1 MAVTKI
7 LTRKGRLDIGINY
20 VLNGDKTEERVLTTH
35 LNCDP
40 GREFRQMLDTKR
52 AVGKEDGVQYYHIIQ
67 SFKPGEVTPE
77 QALEIATEFA
87 KEHLPGYET
96 VIGVHVDKEHIHAH
110 LVFNSVN
117 ADTGEKYH
125 SNAKS
130 YYRQIRAISDRL
142 CREHGLSVLI
152 QGEPSQAVSY
162 IEWLRRSR
170 GQPTFRSMLEEDLR
184 SAMADANDLG
194 HFFLLMEHMGYEI
207 SHGNRLGF
215 RLRGQERFM
224 IPGRKNA
231 LFTEDGI
238 RATIQ
243 GNLAAIEVGR
253 RPAVL
258 PRPQYRPYQKH
269 PKYTG
274 FLALYVHYL
283 YLLGKTG
290 KRQYPPRMTPQL
302 RQEVMRF
309 EQYREQFSF
318 LRDNNITTQADMAT
332 FTART
337 EEMLANLMK
346 QRTVLNVRKK
356 RHRALYTALA
366 DVSPLDLLFQAI
378 EQVRPD
384 SVAVRQYKV
393 FKMAAGKTSKSIL
406 VSTAVRLAPFNLPQ
420 IKAITDHDDMDLYT
434 LGEKKVALYAVIPDN
449 DTTFNF
455 LVSLLY
461 AQAFQ
466 ALYYS
471 ADQIHHG
478 ALPRHVHFV
487 LDEFAAMPL
496 PGFTR
501 ELATMR
507 SRNISAST
515 IIQNMAQIKE
525 LYKDSWETIPGNSD
539 TILYLGGNEAS
550 THRYIS
556 EALGKATIDTRT
568 HGQTKGRS
576 GSYSTN
582 FQMSGR
588 ELLTPDEVRGL
599 DNRYA
604 ILFIRG
610 ARPVMDLKYELSQ
623 HPAIRHTVDGGGPPY
638 IHKGKQ
644 EPAFTGTPLFQA
656 FSAEELDESKENA
669 A

>member
-466 ALYYS
+466 TLYYS
-471 ADQIHHG
+471 ADQTHHG

-588 ELLTPDEVRGL
+588 DMPYLLV
-599 DNRYA
+599 
-604 ILFIRG
+604 
-610 ARPVMDLKYELSQ
+610 KS
-623 HPAIRHTVDGGGPPY
+623 
-638 IHKGKQ
+638 
-644 EPAFTGTPLFQA
+644 
-656 FSAEELDESKENA
+656 SAALNLT
-669 A
+669 

>member
-7 LTRKGRLDIGINY
+7 LPRNGGLKEAIDY
-20 VLNGDKTEERVLTTH
+20 VLNGDKTDGHILTAH
-35 LNCDP
+35 FNCDP
-40 GREFRQMLDTKR
+40 GREYREMMKTKLETGRLDKRQC
-52 AVGKEDGVQYYHIIQ
+52 YHIIQ
-67 SFKPGEVTPE
+67 SFKPGEITPE
-77 QALEIATEFA
+77 LALEIAKAFA
-87 KEHLPGYET
+87 QEHLDGFEV
-96 VIGVHVDKEHIHAH
+96 VIGTHVDRHHIHSH
-110 LVFNSVN
+110 IVFNSVN

-125 SNAKS
+125 STQQS
-130 YYRQIRAISDRL
+130 YYQQIRAISDRL
-142 CREHGLSVLI
+142 CREHGLSVIVL
-152 QGEPSQAVSY
+152 GAPARSVSY

-318 LRDNNITTQADMAT
+318 LRDNNITPQADMAT

-346 QRTVLNVRKK
+346 QRTVLNVRRK
-356 RHRALYTALA
+356 RRRALYTALA
-366 DVSPLDLLFQAI
+366 DA
-378 EQVRPD
+378 E
-384 SVAVRQYKV
+384 A
-393 FKMAAGKTSKSIL
+393 
-406 VSTAVRLAPFNLPQ
+406 LAP
-420 IKAITDHDDMDLYT
+420 
-434 LGEKKVALYAVIPDN
+434 V
-449 DTTFNF
+449 
-455 LVSLLY
+455 
-461 AQAFQ
+461 
-466 ALYYS
+466 
-471 ADQIHHG
+471 
-478 ALPRHVHFV
+478 
-487 LDEFAAMPL
+487 
-496 PGFTR
+496 
-501 ELATMR
+501 
-507 SRNISAST
+507 
-515 IIQNMAQIKE
+515 KE
-525 LYKDSWETIPGNSD
+525 LY
-539 TILYLGGNEAS
+539 EAGLS
-550 THRYIS
+550 GMEAEFARYMDAVA
-556 EALGKATIDTRT
+556 ALEQCGVPREGLIQEKA
-568 HGQTKGRS
+568 
-576 GSYSTN
+576 
-582 FQMSGR
+582 
-588 ELLTPDEVRGL
+588 EL
-599 DNRYA
+599 
-604 ILFIRG
+604 
-610 ARPVMDLKYELSQ
+610 
-623 HPAIRHTVDGGGPPY
+623 
-638 IHKGKQ
+638 
-644 EPAFTGTPLFQA
+644 
-656 FSAEELDESKENA
+656 
-669 A
+669 

>member
-130 YYRQIRAISDRL
+130 YYRQIRAI
-142 CREHGLSVLI
+142 
-152 QGEPSQAVSY
+152 
-162 IEWLRRSR
+162 
-170 GQPTFRSMLEEDLR
+170 
-184 SAMADANDLG
+184 
-194 HFFLLMEHMGYEI
+194 FLLMEHMGYEI

-366 DVSPLDLLFQAI
+366 DAEALAPARELYEAGLSGMEAEFARYMDAVAAL
-378 EQVRPD
+378 EQCGVPREGLIQEKAELYD
-384 SVAVRQYKV
+384 
-393 FKMAAGKTSKSIL
+393 
-406 VSTAVRLAPFNLPQ
+406 RLAELNRQ
-420 IKAITDHDDMDLYT
+420 IRAERRKL
-434 LGEKKVALYAVIPDN
+434 ALCRKTQN
-449 DTTFNF
+449 
-455 LVSLLY
+455 S
-461 AQAFQ
+461 
-466 ALYYS
+466 
-471 ADQIHHG
+471 
-478 ALPRHVHFV
+478 LPRMEQEI
-487 LDEFAAMPL
+487 DKAEA
-496 PGFTR
+496 R
-501 ELATMR
+501 E
-507 SRNISAST
+507 S
-515 IIQNMAQIKE
+515 
-525 LYKDSWETIPGNSD
+525 
-539 TILYLGGNEAS
+539 
-550 THRYIS
+550 
-556 EALGKATIDTRT
+556 
-568 HGQTKGRS
+568 
-576 GSYSTN
+576 
-582 FQMSGR
+582 
-588 ELLTPDEVRGL
+588 EVRT
-599 DNRYA
+599 NEHR
-604 ILFIRG
+604 R
-610 ARPVMDLKYELSQ
+610 R
-623 HPAIRHTVDGGGPPY
+623 
-638 IHKGKQ
+638 
-644 EPAFTGTPLFQA
+644 
-656 FSAEELDESKENA
+656 
-669 A
+669 